1 MAITKL
7 LTIQTSKGD
16 YSYRHLARAIPYAC
30 NPDKT
35 RHGILTGA
43 YNCLPETAL
52 KQMIMTKER
61 FDKTDKRQGYHFI
74 ISFVKGEVAAEV
86 AYQIIDEF
94 VKEYLAER
102 YEVVFGVHDD
112 KEHIHGHVVCNS
124 VSLVDG
130 RKYHYANGDW
140 KRNIQPIV
148 NRLCAVNQL
157 QTVDLTRPKQK
168 RHKNYRVWANEKAG
182 KVTHLSL
189 MKEDV
194 DYCIRKG
201 GSYSEFISLLR
212 QNGYE
217 VKSGV
222 HISIWLKENEKDK
235 PRRLD
240 TWFGKE
246 YLPECIKKRIV
257 TEQLPKEILTRT
269 APVIKP
275 IKQFRYP
282 RAKLTPFQKR
292 YFCKL
297 YRIGQ
302 MRKRHYSNAWKYR
315 DDIVRLG
322 ELQEQFLYI
331 WRNHIETAADLK
343 EKEAE
348 LKSQY
353 ERLGEEREEIYWIRR
368 DARKAFGLIEE
379 LHAAKGRAELFQAGE
394 VIFEPDY
401 ERYAGITKALTALG
415 MTVDEAESLRAD
427 TKQKLETISKERRE
441 IRKELSL
448 CQQTKA
454 ENLTTVGRM
463 QSREKKKER
472 KR

>member
-1 MAITKL
+1 M
-7 LTIQTSKGD
+7 
-16 YSYRHLARAIPYAC
+16 HLSQAIPYAC

-61 FDKTDKRQGYHFI
+61 FDKTDQRQGYHFI

-86 AYQIIDEF
+86 AYQIVDEF

-112 KEHIHGHVVCNS
+112 KEHIHGHIVCNS

-140 KRNIQPIV
+140 KRHIQPIV
-148 NRLCAVNQL
+148 NRLCAEKQL
-157 QTVDLTRPKQK
+157 QTVDLNRAKQK
-168 RHKNYRVWANEKAG
+168 KNKNYRVWANEKAG

-194 DYCIRKG
+194 DYYIRKAR
-201 GSYSEFISLLR
+201 SYSEFISLLR

-222 HISIWLKENEKDK
+222 HISIRLKEKEKDK

-240 TWFGKE
+240 TWFGNE
-246 YLPECIKKRIV
+246 YLPESIKKRIV
-257 TEQLPKEILTRT
+257 TEQSLKETFTRT
-269 APVIKP
+269 APAIKP
-275 IKQFRYP
+275 IKQFPYP

-297 YRIGQ
+297 YRTGQ
-302 MRKRHYSNAWKYR
+302 MRKRHYPNAWKYR

-331 WRNHIETAADLK
+331 WKNHIETAADL
-343 EKEAE
+343 EQKEAE
-348 LKSQY
+348 LKSRY
-353 ERLGEEREEIYWIRR
+353 ERLAEEREEIYQIRR

-379 LHAAKGRAELFQAGE
+379 LYTVKGRAELFQTGE
-394 VIFEPDY
+394 VIFEPEY
-401 ERYAGITKALTALG
+401 KRYTEITKALTACG
-415 MTVDEAESLRAD
+415 MTVSEAECLRVD
-427 TKQKLETISKERRE
+427 TKQKLEAINRERRE

-448 CQQTKA
+448 CQQTRA
-454 ENLTTVGRM
+454 ENLTAAGRLH
-463 QSREKKKER
+463 SKEKKKER